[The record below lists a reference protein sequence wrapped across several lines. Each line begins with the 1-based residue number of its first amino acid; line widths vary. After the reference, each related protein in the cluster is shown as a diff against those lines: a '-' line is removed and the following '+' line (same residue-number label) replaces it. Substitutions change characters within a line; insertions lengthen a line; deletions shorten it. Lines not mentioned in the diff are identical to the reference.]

1 MRRASIIGIV
11 VAGLAVTAAET
22 SPVCVQL
29 SASAR
34 KFQQCFRDLDRA
46 GTSLSPVERFVF
58 SLVLTTSK
66 SPRTEGEGAAPEG
79 HRT

>member
-11 VAGLAVTAAET
+11 AAGLAVTAAET
-22 SPVCVQL
+22 SPAYVRL
-29 SASAR
+29 AASAQ
-34 KFQQCFRDLDRA
+34 KFQQYFRDLDRA

-58 SLVLTTSK
+58 SLVLANSK
-66 SPRTEGEGAAPEG
+66 APRTEGECAAPR